1 MKREQTRAF
10 LKKLGASMA
19 ILQNRTG
26 WTIARCPLA
35 PWTHDDGV
43 DKSPSFACKDE
54 PGDAFTTCFSCGWHG
69 SMSAL
74 VIRMQEM
81 NRKHHCLDV
90 KWGDALQVIIDAE
103 DSMELDLDWPDLE
116 TVMAQKK
123 ADLTE
128 FPDWWLDTFPP
139 WQKVEWSRK
148 YLHERGVL
156 GVMCERL
163 ELRADTSQKRICF
176 PVRDFKHRLV
186 GLHGRCVHANVD
198 PRYRMYQYAGQ
209 TNPQVW
215 LGEDWVDTS
224 RPILVVEGP
233 FDLASCL
240 RVYPNVVS
248 PLWATPSLEK
258 LRRMGDAL
266 EWVTLYDRGGG
277 GDSGR
282 TQVSKALSS
291 DYVVTHLK
299 PPEHRKDPG
308 ECSVPELQELLAKH
322 LQLNA

>member
-1 MKREQTRAF
+1 
-10 LKKLGASMA
+10 
-19 ILQNRTG
+19 
-26 WTIARCPLA
+26 
-35 PWTHDDGV
+35 
-43 DKSPSFACKDE
+43 
-54 PGDAFTTCFSCGWHG
+54 
-69 SMSAL
+69 
-74 VIRMQEM
+74 
-81 NRKHHCLDV
+81 
-90 KWGDALQVIIDAE
+90 
-103 DSMELDLDWPDLE
+103 MELDLDWPDLE

-282 TQVSKALSS
+282 AQVSKALGS

>member
-1 MKREQTRAF
+1 MRA
-10 LKKLGASMA
+10 
-19 ILQNRTG
+19 
-26 WTIARCPLA
+26 
-35 PWTHDDGV
+35 
-43 DKSPSFACKDE
+43 
-54 PGDAFTTCFSCGWHG
+54 
-69 SMSAL
+69 
-74 VIRMQEM
+74 
-81 NRKHHCLDV
+81 
-90 KWGDALQVIIDAE
+90 
-103 DSMELDLDWPDLE
+103 
-116 TVMAQKK
+116 
-123 ADLTE
+123 
-128 FPDWWLDTFPP
+128 
-139 WQKVEWSRK
+139 
-148 YLHERGVL
+148 
-156 GVMCERL
+156 RL
-163 ELRADTSQKRICF
+163 ELKADTQQKRICF

-186 GLHGRCVHANVD
+186 GLHGRCIYPNVE

-215 LGEDWVDTS
+215 LGEDWVDTN

-258 LRRMGDAL
+258 LRRMADAF

-308 ECSVPELQELLAKH
+308 EMTVPELRELLGEY
-322 LQLNA
+322 LQLLAQ